1 MLMRISTVLIVLW
14 LVGSLALHITLGLF
28 HVLLLVGLALIE
40 MHFLG
45 TRELQSKLF
54 R

>member
-14 LVGSLALHITLGLF
+14 LVGSLALHIMLGLF
-28 HVLLLVGLALIE
+28 HVLLLFGLALIG

-45 TRELQSKLF
+45 DKRAAV
-54 R
+54 